1 MTMIAR
7 AAEYRYFSFTY
18 FYGKAYFG
26 LAESW
31 AHKIGIVRTCQ
42 CITTRSRTGCGSFS
56 FPGRSP
62 HCI

>member
-26 LAESW
+26 LAES
-31 AHKIGIVRTCQ
+31 V
-42 CITTRSRTGCGSFS
+42 CG
-56 FPGRSP
+56 R
-62 HCI
+62 